1 MTATATTIIVI
12 QTRRKDRVRFDSFT
26 LVVPIM
32 KDGVRCVLR
41 WYDPHT
47 WLVILLFVA
56 PSMSSQAYNCRTR
69 RMDHVRFDLRTLGHN
84 HGTGHGWCSSTTAAN
99 GVSPFPVFGVYED
112 FDDDADDDHRRS
124 LRVNLRPDR
133 GTEPRRDS
141 GGRRGR
147 EQGGRTTTS
156 RWCGRRNDV
165 RY

>member
-1 MTATATTIIVI
+1 LVRVAAVQSSYSPGTIMILVTAGAPRFCRAEYAGWRSVRVAVVRSSYLACDPPIRR
-12 QTRRKDRVRFDSFT
+12 RRKYRVLRFDPCT
-26 LVVPIM
+26 P
-32 KDGVRCVLR
+32 
-41 WYDPHT
+41 
-47 WLVILLFVA
+47 
-56 PSMSSQAYNCRTR
+56 
-69 RMDHVRFDLRTLGHN
+69 GHN

-156 RWCGRRNDV
+156 TWCGRRNDV